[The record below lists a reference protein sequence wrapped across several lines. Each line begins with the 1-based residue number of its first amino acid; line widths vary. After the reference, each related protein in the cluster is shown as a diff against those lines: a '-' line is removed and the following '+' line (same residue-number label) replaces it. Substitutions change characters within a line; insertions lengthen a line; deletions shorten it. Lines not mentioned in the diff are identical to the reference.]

1 MRSRSEDET
10 LLRDTYNRHTH
21 TYTHTLAY
29 NFIFGCFRCCW
40 RCILPGVIL
49 FSSAVYFAEAGSEY
63 SYFKSIPDAFWWAVV
78 TMTTVGY
85 GDMRYFQQCNIHTL
99 IDLRN
104 TSSFIL
110 SFNEPRKK
118 KKNKMLSSF
127 YSVSFFQFLWS
138 LFLFFFYWI
147 VFFTFFFFLLFIFFI
162 FLFRQPGV
170 SSFTTSFTCYLV
182 QFIDRQKCSLFR
194 CFLIVEHTAAARA
207 PVSTFFHCFSL
218 CSCPYIPRPLV
229 IFVFFSSLVFWL
241 FISFSFTIL
250 IYSQ

>member
-1 MRSRSEDET
+1 MQSWSILKLSVVIPSCCLYRKKLKNKFTALMRSRSEDET

-118 KKNKMLSSF
+118 K
-127 YSVSFFQFLWS
+127 
-138 LFLFFFYWI
+138 
-147 VFFTFFFFLLFIFFI
+147 
-162 FLFRQPGV
+162 
-170 SSFTTSFTCYLV
+170 
-182 QFIDRQKCSLFR
+182 
-194 CFLIVEHTAAARA
+194 
-207 PVSTFFHCFSL
+207 
-218 CSCPYIPRPLV
+218 
-229 IFVFFSSLVFWL
+229 
-241 FISFSFTIL
+241 
-250 IYSQ
+250 

>member
-1 MRSRSEDET
+1 MQSWSILKLSVVIPSCCLYRKKLKNKFTALMRSRSEDET

-118 KKNKMLSSF
+118 NKIKCSVLSIPFPFFSF
-127 YSVSFFQFLWS
+127 CDP
-138 LFLFFFYWI
+138 FFFSFLLNR
-147 VFFTFFFFLLFIFFI
+147 FFLHFFFFII
-162 FLFRQPGV
+162 YFL
-170 SSFTTSFTCYLV
+170 Y
-182 QFIDRQKCSLFR
+182 
-194 CFLIVEHTAAARA
+194 FLIS
-207 PVSTFFHCFSL
+207 STRC
-218 CSCPYIPRPLV
+218 V
-229 IFVFFSSLVFWL
+229 
-241 FISFSFTIL
+241 
-250 IYSQ
+250 